1 MAPSTRR
8 SRLIAAKITAAL
20 SHTNGAP
27 SENVLDSQSPDHTST
42 STQRAAVNQNN
53 PDLSGTRTMIPL
65 PPRLQPLFQLKS
77 SKGYLQSERESLN
90 KGPVGVRPM
99 PLQLPSEGET
109 MASSFYPGRGDMTHP
124 LASLQVN
131 SGNQFAHDSD
141 PNDDDIENEDDWL
154 EDEQVVNV
162 ARKVSAKTA
171 EVTITERP
179 SWLVDV
185 TPPGAMQI
193 PGRNVLDVDMSG
205 SATGHGS
212 ASSTPRPRLQSEPG
226 APTVELLATATTLQT
241 EATTESSGVTWP
253 TDTELLPPGAS
264 KLMLTHQNPLVR
276 TVVQESIENLR
287 ASLMFS
293 HAFPDGSVALT
304 FIKEGL
310 INAAEKLKP
319 GAADIQRRLEQDDD
333 YVTKI
338 SQLVSVVMVLVEV
351 AVMAHGPLSHTLYA
365 WGWVGM
371 VACRRPRARIPLIRS
386 DVKDCCSAFC
396 VPALVLIGSANDIA
410 QVKFL
415 VGVPKRT
422 HPYRNECII
431 EVIRELFFTGG
442 KKSFSSHFN
451 HLFPVYQGL
460 DGTSSCEVPAPMVAL
475 VATAM
480 YATLNEWRTGKSQVL
495 EFSANTYL
503 DVYRCNVM
511 SLNYI
516 LNHRPNAYHVM
527 MADIYSQASSSSKF
541 EDSPGVAIVEL
552 DLDDLEG

>member
-141 PNDDDIENEDDWL
+141 PNDNDIENEDDWL

-162 ARKVSAKTA
+162 ARKVLAKTA

-226 APTVELLATATTLQT
+226 ASTVELLATATTLQM

-253 TDTELLPPGAS
+253 TDMELLPPGTS

-310 INAAEKLKP
+310 INAAKKLKP

-371 VACRRPRARIPLIRS
+371 VACRR
-386 DVKDCCSAFC
+386 
-396 VPALVLIGSANDIA
+396 
-410 QVKFL
+410 KFL